1 MSKISS
7 SISLDSL
14 RIDVGNQ
21 NETSEGG
28 WSNLLGSVNLE
39 KMKDFYISVGDFNEC
54 SEKSLG

>member
-1 MSKISS
+1 
-7 SISLDSL
+7 
-14 RIDVGNQ
+14 VNNE

-28 WSNLLGSVNLE
+28 WSNLLSSVNLE